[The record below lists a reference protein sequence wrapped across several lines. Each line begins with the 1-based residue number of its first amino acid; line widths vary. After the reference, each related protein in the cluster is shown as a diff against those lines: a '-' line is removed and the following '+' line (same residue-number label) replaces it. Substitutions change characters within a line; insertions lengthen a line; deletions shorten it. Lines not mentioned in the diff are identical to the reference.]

1 MIAEEESDKTLDHI
15 YAYIQHSFRSG
26 PLIIVLTFP
35 NRGHFEQ
42 ELNQYFFVED
52 IYSSIFQTIY
62 ICTRIY
68 TYI

>member
-35 NRGHFEQ
+35 NRDHFEQ

-52 IYSSIFQTIY
+52 I
-62 ICTRIY
+62 
-68 TYI
+68 